1 MRFKFIIP
9 GKDKNDF
16 YATGIKDY
24 ILKINKYVKATLEY
38 VNETAYSKKVSE
50 KEISNNLD
58 LEAKSILKLINPKDY
73 LVLIDI
79 HAKDYDTLSLTNE
92 INNITKNNSN
102 LVFVI
107 GSSYGLSNILRKRA
121 NFSFSL
127 SKLTFTHYESLL
139 ILLEQIYRICKI
151 NNNEDYNK

>member
-1 MRFKFIIP
+1 MRYTFILP

-16 YATGIKDY
+16 FSTGIKDY
-24 ILKINKYVKATLEY
+24 LLKINKYAKATLEY
-38 VNETAYSKKVSE
+38 VNETAISKKVSD
-50 KEISNNLD
+50 KEIYKNLD
-58 LEAKSILKLINPKDY
+58 LEAESILKLINQKDY
-73 LVLIDI
+73 LILIDI
-79 HAKDYDTLSLTNE
+79 HAKEYDTLSLSKE
-92 INNITKNNSN
+92 INNISIHNTN

-107 GSSYGLSNILRKRA
+107 GSSYGLSDKLRKRA

-151 NNNEDYNK
+151 NNNEEYNK